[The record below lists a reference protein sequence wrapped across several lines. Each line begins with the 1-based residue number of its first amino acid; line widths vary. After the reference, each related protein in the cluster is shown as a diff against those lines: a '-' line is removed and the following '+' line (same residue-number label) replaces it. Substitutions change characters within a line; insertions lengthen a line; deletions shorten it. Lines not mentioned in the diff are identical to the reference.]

1 MKSRNSKDAKKPEA
15 EEKEDVTVLTPEEE
29 IQKLKSEVE
38 DYNEK
43 FMRVV
48 ADFDNFRKRIDRDRE
63 QQSLRLRGE
72 VVSSF
77 LEIIDTVEKAVEADY
92 PDLASSL
99 EGIRGIQKLMSSFM
113 ESFDIKRF
121 DPQGEPFDFRLHE
134 ALTTIEKEG
143 IEPNTIVEVVQSGYT
158 LEGELLRPAKVVVS
172 KSLEEKNEKVEVE
185 GE

>member
-143 IEPNTIVEVVQSGYT
+143 IEPNTIVEVVQPGYT